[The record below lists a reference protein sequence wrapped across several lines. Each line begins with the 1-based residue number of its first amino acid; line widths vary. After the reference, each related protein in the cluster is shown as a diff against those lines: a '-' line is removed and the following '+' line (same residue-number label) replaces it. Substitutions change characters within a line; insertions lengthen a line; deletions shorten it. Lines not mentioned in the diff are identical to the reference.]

1 MEREYGKQKKRER
14 KRRRRRGVGSSLAIA
29 AAVLAVFLLGVL
41 TGGMS
46 LQKLMRDGGSEGL
59 HIFTETAIEDQDF
72 VPLEKIL
79 QLDGYELSENAGETA
94 GAYEK
99 KAPKI
104 RLEVSQDLTEVKKND
119 YTFEVKDSVVKLG
132 NALYMKREALEHII
146 NKQISRDDK
155 GVYSLT
161 EEELEAHA
169 WASGEIPLIAHAG
182 SILEK
187 QEDGQWKQFT
197 YTNSREALIS
207 NYDNGYRVI
216 EMDFQLSAD
225 DVLCGL
231 HSWEK
236 YDGAMT
242 SEKWLEQK
250 IEDRYTTLTFPDVL
264 EQMAVNLDLYVVL
277 DVKSYEWEDDEVVRQ
292 YQKIYDQAEAYG
304 GEQLVDRL
312 IPQIYRQEEYE
323 LVGEVY
329 DWKSIIY
336 TLYRSDKVED
346 EDIISF
352 VEGKDDI
359 RVVTVPKRRISKEF
373 CTLLHE
379 AGKSVYTHTINDT
392 DGLYD
397 WMNEGVD
404 GFYTDT
410 MTPDAYRARYF

>member
-14 KRRRRRGVGSSLAIA
+14 KRRRRRGAGSSLAIA

-46 LQKLMRDGGSEGL
+46 LQKLIRDGGSEGL

-169 WASGEIPLIAHAG
+169 WASGEIPLIYCTCRKHSGKAG
-182 SILEK
+182 R
-187 QEDGQWKQFT
+187 WAV
-197 YTNSREALIS
+197 EAVYL
-207 NYDNGYRVI
+207 YKFQGGF
-216 EMDFQLSAD
+216 DFKL
-225 DVLCGL
+225 
-231 HSWEK
+231 
-236 YDGAMT
+236 
-242 SEKWLEQK
+242 
-250 IEDRYTTLTFPDVL
+250 
-264 EQMAVNLDLYVVL
+264 
-277 DVKSYEWEDDEVVRQ
+277 
-292 YQKIYDQAEAYG
+292 
-304 GEQLVDRL
+304 
-312 IPQIYRQEEYE
+312 
-323 LVGEVY
+323 
-329 DWKSIIY
+329 
-336 TLYRSDKVED
+336 
-346 EDIISF
+346 
-352 VEGKDDI
+352 
-359 RVVTVPKRRISKEF
+359 
-373 CTLLHE
+373 
-379 AGKSVYTHTINDT
+379 
-392 DGLYD
+392 
-397 WMNEGVD
+397 
-404 GFYTDT
+404 
-410 MTPDAYRARYF
+410 